1 MINENQVISGWGRNS
16 YAKVNIFE
24 PLREEQIREKIINAS
39 KRSLITRGLGRAY
52 GDSAQLDKETV
63 IFLKNFNSV
72 TIDKNNSE
80 ITAQGGVSFDE
91 ILSIIIPQ
99 GYFLPVS
106 PGTRYVTVGG
116 AIAADVHGKNHH
128 KDGTFGKNVK
138 RLLLMDGK
146 GELLELSQNDKSEEN
161 RAKFWAT
168 VGGMGMTGVILEAT
182 FSLIPISSS
191 FISVDTSRHENLDG
205 LMHKM
210 IESDK
215 SHRYSVAWVDSL
227 NKNFRGVLTCGNHA
241 HENLLPVKSKSKAL
255 QYDIKSLGKTP
266 NLIPGGLLNQL
277 TVKAFNE
284 AWYRKSPK
292 LKEGELQSI
301 GKYFYPLDGIKD
313 WNLIYGK
320 QGFIQYQFVIP
331 DMASY
336 MVRYTLEV
344 LRKLP
349 ASCFLTVLKRFGN
362 VNPSPLSFPIPGW
375 TLAIDIPANTPNLY
389 EELNKLDAKIVSE
402 GGRIYLAKDS
412 RQSSE
417 TFSKSYPRLMEWL
430 KIKETLDPKNI
441 FMSDCFKRLLY

>member
-1 MINENQVISGWGRNS
+1 MINENQIISGWGRNS
-16 YAKVNIFE
+16 YARVNIFE
-24 PLREEQIREKIINAS
+24 PLKEDQIRDRIINAS
-39 KRSLITRGLGRAY
+39 KNSLITRGLGRAY

-63 IFLKNFNSV
+63 IILKNFKAVN
-72 TIDKNNSE
+72 IDKNKNE
-80 ITAQGGVSFDE
+80 ITAQGGVSFDD

-128 KDGTFGKNVK
+128 RDGTFGKNVK
-138 RLLLMDGK
+138 RLLIMDGN
-146 GELLELSQNDKSEEN
+146 GELLELSQENKSEEN

-182 FSLIPISSS
+182 FNLIPISSS
-191 FISVDTSRHENLDG
+191 FISVDTSRHKNLDD
-205 LMHKM
+205 LMGKM

-215 SHRYSVAWVDSL
+215 SHRYSVAWIDCL
-227 NKNFRGVLTCGNHA
+227 DKNFRGVLTSGNHT
-241 HENLLPVKSKSKAL
+241 HEKLLPSKLKNKAL
-255 QYDIKSLGKTP
+255 QYDIKYIGKTP

-292 LKEGELQSI
+292 FKEGELQNI

-320 QGFIQYQFVIP
+320 KGFLQYQFVIP

-336 MVRYTLEV
+336 MVQYTLEA
-344 LRKLP
+344 LKKLN

-362 VNPSPLSFPIPGW
+362 INSSPLSFPIPGW
-375 TLAIDIPANTPNLY
+375 TLAIDIPANTQNLY
-389 EELNKLDAKIVSE
+389 KELNKLDAKIVSE

-417 TFSKSYPRLMEWL
+417 IFRKSYPRLMEWL
-430 KIKETLDPKNI
+430 KIKEILDPKNI
-441 FMSDCFKRLLY
+441 FMSDSFKRLLY